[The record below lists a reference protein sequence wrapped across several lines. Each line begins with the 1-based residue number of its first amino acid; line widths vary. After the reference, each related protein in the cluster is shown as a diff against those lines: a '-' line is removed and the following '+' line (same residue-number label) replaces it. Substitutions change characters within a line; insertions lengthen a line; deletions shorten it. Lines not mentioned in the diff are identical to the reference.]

1 MVRQRSP
8 SPQSSPIKEEE
19 ISLFPPQERIETA
32 GRGLSGTECVAVSLG
47 VVGYVEALELQRRLH
62 RQVVA
67 GALPDLLLLL
77 EHSHVYTL
85 GRRGKEKD
93 LLGTEKERLDLDVE
107 VHRTDRGGEVTYHG
121 PGQLVGY
128 PIVDLRRW
136 GGGPLAYVRALEA
149 VLGATLGEFGLSSQS
164 GEKPTGVW
172 VGDAKI
178 AAIGVKISRRVTM
191 HGFALNVA
199 SDLSYFDR
207 IVPCGMPDAE
217 VTSMAALLTDEITVE
232 QVAPVLIERFGET
245 FGLSVSQRSLD
256 EFEPV
261 LRLAEG

>member
-1 MVRQRSP
+1 MVIARPARDC
-8 SPQSSPIKEEE
+8 
-19 ISLFPPQERIETA
+19 A
-32 GRGLSGTECVAVSLG
+32 AVSLG
-47 VVGYVEALELQRRLH
+47 VVSYAEALELQRRLH
-62 RQVVA
+62 QRVVD
-67 GALPDLLLLL
+67 GTLPDLLLLL
-77 EHSHVYTL
+77 EHPHVYTL
-85 GRRGKEKD
+85 GRRGKEED
-93 LLGTEKERLDLDVE
+93 LLSTERELLALGVE

-149 VLGATLGEFGLSSQS
+149 VLVDTLGEFGLSSHS

-178 AAIGVKISRRVTM
+178 AAIGVKIGRGVTM

-199 SDLSYFDR
+199 PDLSYFDR

-217 VTSMAALLTDEITVE
+217 VTSMAALLAGDIAVE
-232 QVAPVLIERFGET
+232 QVAPVLTERFGET
-245 FGLSVSQRSLD
+245 FGLRVSRRSLE

-261 LRLAEG
+261 PSLAEG

>member
-8 SPQSSPIKEEE
+8 SPQSPPLKGEEV
-19 ISLFPPQERIETA
+19 SLFPPQDRVETA
-32 GRGLSGTECVAVSLG
+32 GRGFGSRECVAVSLG
-47 VVGYVEALELQRRLH
+47 VVGYAESMELQRQLH
-62 RQVVA
+62 RQVVD
-67 GALPDLLLLL
+67 GTLPDLLLLL
-77 EHSHVYTL
+77 EHPHVYTL

-93 LLGTEKERLDLDVE
+93 LLATEEERRAYGVE

-149 VLGATLGEFGLSSQS
+149 VLSATLGEFGLSSQS

-172 VGDAKI
+172 VSDAKI

-191 HGFALNVA
+191 HGFGLNVDP
-199 SDLSYFDR
+199 DLSYFDR
-207 IVPCGMPDAE
+207 IVPCGMPDAQ
-217 VTSMAALLTDEITVE
+217 VTSMAALLVGEITVE
-232 QVAPVLIERFGET
+232 QVVPVLIERFGET
-245 FGLSVSQRSLD
+245 FGLRVSPRSPDEIESVLSL
-256 EFEPV
+256 
-261 LRLAEG
+261 A